1 MENEWKRI
9 GNTLTENQCREL
21 EKLSQIGGDNDSYDS
36 IDSATN
42 TLIKMMKE
50 YKEQHGELNSEII
63 DKLNKL

>member
-21 EKLSQIGGDNDSYDS
+21 EKLSQIGGANDSYDS

>member
-9 GNTLTENQCREL
+9 GNTLTENKCREL